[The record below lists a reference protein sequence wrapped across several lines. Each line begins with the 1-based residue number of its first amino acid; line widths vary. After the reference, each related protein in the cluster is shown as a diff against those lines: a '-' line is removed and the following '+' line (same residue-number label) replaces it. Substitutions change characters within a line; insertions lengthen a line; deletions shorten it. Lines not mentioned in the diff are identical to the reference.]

1 MGGTLILATHGIEGG
16 PGVAIRHARA
26 IRARG
31 GWSEVRVGCL
41 KAEPSLASA
50 LRHATGP
57 IIVVPLLMAE
67 GYIHGTLRRRV
78 GELAPQG
85 SWRMAAP
92 VGLSPGLPELIH
104 MRAEALRLAQG
115 WPVAGTSLLLIGHGT
130 PRHPAS
136 AAHVRAMAEALAGR
150 GYAAVAAATLEER
163 PLPRAA
169 MASLAGERVI
179 AVGLFLDDGPHGD
192 ADVRAALKGV
202 DRPLAYAGAVGA
214 DEALVPLI
222 LAEAAAVQ

>member
-1 MGGTLILATHGIEGG
+1 MPGTLILATHGIEGG

-57 IIVVPLLMAE
+57 IIVVPLLMVE
-67 GYIHGTLRRRV
+67 GYIHGTIRRRV

-92 VGLSPGLPELIH
+92 VGHARTQAGPPLRSLH
-104 MRAEALRLAQG
+104 MSHFTAC
-115 WPVAGTSLLLIGHGT
+115 
-130 PRHPAS
+130 
-136 AAHVRAMAEALAGR
+136 
-150 GYAAVAAATLEER
+150 
-163 PLPRAA
+163 
-169 MASLAGERVI
+169 
-179 AVGLFLDDGPHGD
+179 F
-192 ADVRAALKGV
+192 
-202 DRPLAYAGAVGA
+202 DRW
-214 DEALVPLI
+214 
-222 LAEAAAVQ
+222 